1 MILGSSGQNIY
12 PEEIE
17 AKLNA
22 IAPVA
27 ESLVVDGGDGHL
39 VALIYLDPE
48 ATADMT
54 PDQKMEA
61 ARAVVKGVNASLA
74 AYEQIR
80 DIEIMDSEFEKN
92 SQALHQAISLPQTII
107 YQSSYPFTAVRLY
120 AGMAAMATTSR
131 CRPNRAPTSSPTSS
145 SSLSTTWVGK
155 RPQYRFGRKRLRSM
169 SATAPQHGAPRRPRS
184 EIHPGLRLR
193 HLLPIAMQPHDR
205 HERRPPQ
212 GDQPDL
218 LLRSRDRYA
227 RRRADYPPMECQRYP
242 ERCYSHTPRHCPL
255 GPWPPPARAPAQC
268 RIHHHPCG

>member
-120 AGMAAMATTSR
+120 AGMAAMATTLALSAQQSADKQ
-131 CRPNRAPTSSPTSS
+131 PNIILFLVDDMGWQETSVPFWSEKTPLNERYRTPTWSASPT
-145 SSLSTTWVGK
+145 
-155 RPQYRFGRKRLRSM
+155 
-169 SATAPQHGAPRRPRS
+169 A
-184 EIHPGLRLR
+184 E
-193 HLLPIAMQPHDR
+193 
-205 HERRPPQ
+205 
-212 GDQPDL
+212 
-218 LLRSRDRYA
+218 
-227 RRRADYPPMECQRYP
+227 
-242 ERCYSHTPRHCPL
+242 
-255 GPWPPPARAPAQC
+255 
-268 RIHHHPCG
+268 